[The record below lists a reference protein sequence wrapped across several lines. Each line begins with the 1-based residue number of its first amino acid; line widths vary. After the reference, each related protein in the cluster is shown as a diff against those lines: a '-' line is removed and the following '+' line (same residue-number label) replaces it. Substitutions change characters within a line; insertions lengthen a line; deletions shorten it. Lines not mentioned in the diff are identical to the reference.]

1 MHVGVVELVVVA
13 QGIDHRAG
21 FLARGRIVQI
31 NEGITLHR
39 LLKDGELGADVR
51 PMNHSDVEV
60 KELLDAGTRAGQRG
74 SKRTMDGGSGG
85 LKIMR
90 IDDPAQPDYNQKP
103 RLER

>member
-1 MHVGVVELVVVA
+1 
-13 QGIDHRAG
+13 
-21 FLARGRIVQI
+21 
-31 NEGITLHR
+31 
-39 LLKDGELGADVR
+39 
-51 PMNHSDVEV
+51 MNHSDVEV
-60 KELLDAGTRAGQRG
+60 KELLDAGKRAGQRG